1 MGFDGDGHPLVH
13 EDHPLTDHVARDAG
27 LLVGVLI
34 HEVEQ
39 GAVLVEVLV
48 ALLVEAGAL
57 DALGRPEPFVQL
69 APTAQVLELD
79 LEVGAALAGLGV
91 LNFHRDPEAI
101 LMLDHHAGADG
112 VAVDLHGVCCRK
124 EAAGY
129 INSPPRWQWRG

>member
-1 MGFDGDGHPLVH
+1 ME
-13 EDHPLTDHVARDAG
+13 EDDSLADQIAREAG

-39 GAVLVEVLV
+39 PAVFVEVLEL
-48 ALLVEAGAL
+48 LLVEAGAL
-57 DALGRPEPFVQL
+57 DVLGRPEALVQL
-69 APTAQVLELD
+69 GPVAQVLELD

-112 VAVDLHGVCCRK
+112 VAVDLHGFCRWRG
-124 EAAGY
+124 AAGY
-129 INSPPRWQWRG
+129 INSPPRWQWHG

>member
-1 MGFDGDGHPLVH
+1 ME
-13 EDHPLTDHVARDAG
+13 EDDSLADQIAREAG

-39 GAVLVEVLV
+39 VAVLVEVLV

-57 DALGRPEPFVQL
+57 DVLGRPEALVQL
-69 APTAQVLELD
+69 GPVAQVLELD

-91 LNFHRDPEAI
+91 LNLHRHPEAI

-112 VAVDLHGVCCRK
+112 VAVDLHGFCCWR

>member
-1 MGFDGDGHPLVH
+1 MH
-13 EDHPLTDHVARDAG
+13 EDHALADQVAREAG

-39 GAVLVEVLV
+39 IAVLVEVLV
-48 ALLVEAGAL
+48 ALLIEADAL
-57 DALGRPEPFVQL
+57 HVLGRPEALVELGPV
-69 APTAQVLELD
+69 AQVLELD

-101 LMLDHHAGADG
+101 QVLDHHAGADG
-112 VAVDLHGVCCRK
+112 VAVDLHGFCRWR

-129 INSPPRWQWRG
+129 INSPLRWQWRG